1 MEEIK
6 TIIRQTGNEIDI
18 RIKNK
23 HSEEN
28 DAEDGFR
35 FNFKNNKIEIYAK
48 GFYHFIDT
56 EKFFKIIK

>member
-35 FNFKNNKIEIYAK
+35 FNFKNNKLK
-48 GFYHFIDT
+48 FTLRVFIISLIL
-56 EKFFKIIK
+56 KSF